1 MSESILNDLI
11 LVFAAIGLLFVTAG
25 ILSVVTPKLTSVAL
39 KSYKLNVIEMYYYD
53 ALGCE
58 IDAGYT
64 FVEGNEPHEINHKM
78 QRYVDERFKSGTTV
92 YWDIVTLEDK

>member
-1 MSESILNDLI
+1 MSDSILNDLL
-11 LVFAAIGLLFVTAG
+11 LVFAAIGSLFVTAG

-39 KSYKLNVIEMYYYD
+39 KSYKLNAIKMYYYD

-78 QRYVDERFKSGTTV
+78 QRYVDERFKDGTV
-92 YWDIVTLEDK
+92 LYWEVVSLEDK